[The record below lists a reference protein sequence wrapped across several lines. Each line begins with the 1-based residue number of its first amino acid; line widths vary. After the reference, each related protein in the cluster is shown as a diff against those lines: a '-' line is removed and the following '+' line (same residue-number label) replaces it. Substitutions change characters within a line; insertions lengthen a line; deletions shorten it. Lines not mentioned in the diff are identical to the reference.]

1 MNAPTASPSLSPAP
15 SPAPPNPKRKKALTG
30 LAAVVAVVG
39 LAWAAY
45 DFIVA
50 SHYESTDN
58 AYVQGNVIQITP
70 QISGTVLA
78 ILADDTDFVKA
89 GQPLVQLDPADARV
103 ALDQAEAALAQAV
116 RQART
121 LYANNG
127 TLQAQITL
135 RNADVAKAQADVAKA
150 ADDLSRRQLLTGNG
164 AVSKEELGHAQTQLA
179 AARSSLSAAQAGVA
193 AAREQL
199 TGNQALTDGVGVE
212 QHPSVLLAAAKL
224 REAFLVTQR
233 AGLLSPVDGYVAK
246 RTVQLGQRVTAGL
259 PMMSVIPLKDVWVDA
274 NFKEVQL
281 RNIRIGQSVKLVAD
295 LYGKKTAY
303 QGVVAGLGVGTG
315 AAFSLLPAQNATG
328 NWIKVVQR
336 VPVRITLNAEQLK
349 AKPLRVGLSMDA
361 EVDIRD
367 QSGKVL
373 ADAPRQPASSAVAAT
388 SPGSDAAEQDVR
400 RVIAENLGRSGKL
413 LAGTSTLPVA
423 AKQVPAAAL

>member
-1 MNAPTASPSLSPAP
+1 MNAPTASSAATPS
-15 SPAPPNPKRKKALTG
+15 NPTRKKALTA
-30 LAAVVAVVG
+30 LAAAVVVAG

-45 DFIVA
+45 DFVIA

-70 QISGTVLA
+70 QIGGTVLA

-116 RQART
+116 RQVRT

-135 RNADVAKAQADVAKA
+135 RNADAAKAQADVAKA
-150 ADDLSRRQLLTGNG
+150 ADDLARRQSLTGNG
-164 AVSKEELGHAQTQLA
+164 AVSREELGHAQTQLA
-179 AARSSLSAAQAGVA
+179 AARSTLVAAQAGVS

-199 TGNQALTDGVGVE
+199 TSNQALTDGVGVE
-212 QHPSVLLAAAKL
+212 QHPSVLMAAAKL
-224 REAFLVTQR
+224 REAFLATQR
-233 AGLLSPVDGYVAK
+233 AALPSPVDGYVAK
-246 RTVQLGQRVTAGL
+246 RTVQLGQRVAAGL
-259 PMMSVIPLKDVWVDA
+259 PMMSIIPLKDVWVDA

-281 RNIRIGQSVKLVAD
+281 RNIRIGQPVKLVAD

-336 VPVRITLNAEQLK
+336 VPVRIALNAEQLK
-349 AKPLRVGLSMDA
+349 ANPLRVGLSMDA

-373 ADAPRQPASSAVAAT
+373 ADAPRLPAAPAAMAQA
-388 SPGSDAAEQDVR
+388 SPGSDAAEEDVR
-400 RVIAENLGRSGKL
+400 RVIAANLGR
-413 LAGTSTLPVA
+413 AGTALA
-423 AKQVPAAAL
+423 ASPTRPLAAAHATAAL